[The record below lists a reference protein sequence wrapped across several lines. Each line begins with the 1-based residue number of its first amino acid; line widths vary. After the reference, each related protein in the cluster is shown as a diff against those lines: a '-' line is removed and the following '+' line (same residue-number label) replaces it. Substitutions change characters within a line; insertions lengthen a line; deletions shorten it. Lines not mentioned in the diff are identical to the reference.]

1 MKTFLSIG
9 SGAGI
14 GFATAERFAKEGFQ
28 VALSNRTLP
37 KGRELAD
44 RLKAKGYRAE
54 ARTVDTAD
62 PESVAALI
70 ADVQRELGAI
80 DVLHYNTASMRE
92 ATLTE
97 QPRDTFG
104 ADLAVNIGG
113 ALVAAQ
119 AAGRQMRERGS
130 GTILLTGG
138 GYSLKPSPQFISLS
152 IGKAGI
158 RALTLGTFESLK
170 QEGIHIATVT
180 IEVAIKPDSQ
190 DAERVAELFWRL
202 HSEPIARWTAEVK
215 YPG

>member
-1 MKTFLSIG
+1 MKIFLSIG

-28 VALSNRTLP
+28 VALSNRTLR
-37 KGRELAD
+37 KGRELTD
-44 RLKAKGYRAE
+44 RLRAKGYRAE

-70 ADVQRELGAI
+70 ADVQREVGAI

-92 ATLTE
+92 ATLME

-119 AAGRQMRERGS
+119 AVGRQMRERGS
-130 GTILLTGG
+130 GTVLLTGG
-138 GYSLKPSPQFISLS
+138 GYSLKPSPQLISLS

-202 HSEPIARWTAEVK
+202 HGEPIGRWTAEVK

>member
-14 GFATAERFAKEGFQ
+14 GFATAERFAKESFQ

-70 ADVQRELGAI
+70 VDVQREVGAV

-104 ADLAVNIGG
+104 ADLAVNIFG

-119 AAGRQMRERGS
+119 AVGRQMSERRS
-130 GTILLTGG
+130 GTILLTGS

-202 HSEPIARWTAEVK
+202 HSEPIGRWTAEVK

>member
-1 MKTFLSIG
+1 MKIFLSIG

-28 VALSNRTLP
+28 VALSNRTLR
-37 KGRELAD
+37 KGRELTD
-44 RLKAKGYRAE
+44 RLRAKGYRAE

-70 ADVQRELGAI
+70 ADVQREVGAI

-92 ATLTE
+92 ATLME

-119 AAGRQMRERGS
+119 AVGRQMRERGS
-130 GTILLTGG
+130 GTVLLTGG
-138 GYSLKPSPQFISLS
+138 GYSLKPSPQLISLS

-158 RALTLGTFESLK
+158 RALTVGTFESLK

-202 HSEPIARWTAEVK
+202 HSEPIGRWTAEVK